1 MRMHILPASHV
12 TSLDRF
18 GRTHMEQATATSPAT
33 RFDSRL
39 WGLLLLLCG
48 VLFLDGMDVS
58 MVAVALPNIG
68 HELDLEP
75 SSLQWIVS
83 GYVLGYGGL
92 LLLGGRAA
100 DLIGRRKVLLGG
112 LAVFVVASFIG
123 GIANDGTTLI
133 ATRFIKGASAAF
145 TAPAGLSIITTKFA
159 EGPARNKA
167 LSVYTATGASGWSL
181 GLVFGGLLTELGWR
195 YTFFMPVP
203 IAALI
208 LLLLPHY
215 LERDPAA
222 EGISLRKF
230 DFGGMATL
238 AVSMLGL
245 VYTVVEAPDV
255 GWGSAR
261 TLLSFAGVAAL
272 ISAFV
277 LIEQHSANPLVR
289 LGILRS
295 GQARPANL
303 GAMAL
308 LGSWFGFQFMGTLY
322 MQDLR
327 DWSAIQMALAF
338 LPAGLIVATGSP
350 NVGRLVDRFG
360 TTVPIA
366 VGLSSLAASYVLF
379 LNIGA
384 DSDYLT
390 GMLPTFILAG
400 IGFAL
405 TFGPLNVAATSGV
418 APEEQGLAS
427 GLVYPSLQVGGAIGL
442 AIATAVIDAGTAA
455 SSAPAGSA
463 AALLDGFHPAILTS
477 LAIAVLGIAI
487 TVAPLLRGVGAR
499 VATATAGE
507 RHE

>member
-1 MRMHILPASHV
+1 MENSAS
-12 TSLDRF
+12 
-18 GRTHMEQATATSPAT
+18 ASPAT

-68 HELDLEP
+68 HELDLAP

-167 LSVYTATGASGWSL
+167 LSVYTATGASGWSA
-181 GLVFGGLLTELGWR
+181 GLIFGGLLTELGWR

-203 IAALI
+203 IAAGI
-208 LLLLPHY
+208 LFLLPRY
-215 LERDPAA
+215 LDRDEAT
-222 EGISLRKF
+222 EGFSFRNL
-230 DFGGMATL
+230 DFAGTATL
-238 AVSMLGL
+238 ATAMLGL

-255 GWGSAR
+255 GWSSAR
-261 TLLSFAGVAAL
+261 TLLSFVGVAAL
-272 ISAFV
+272 LSAFV
-277 LIEQHSANPLVR
+277 LIEEKSPNPLVR
-289 LGILRS
+289 LGIFRSPQLR
-295 GQARPANL
+295 RANF

-327 DWSAIQMALAF
+327 DWSAVQMALAF
-338 LPAGLIVATGSP
+338 LPTGIIVAAGSP
-350 NVGRLVDRFG
+350 NIGRLVNRVG
-360 TTVPIA
+360 TTIPIA
-366 VGLSSLAASYVLF
+366 AGLTSLAASYILF

-384 DSDYLT
+384 DTDYLT

-400 IGFAL
+400 IGFML
-405 TFGPLNVAATSGV
+405 TFGPLNMAATGGV

-427 GLVYPSLQVGGAIGL
+427 GLVYTSFQVGGAIGL
-442 AIATAVIDAGTAA
+442 AVATAVIDAGTSG
-455 SSAPAGSA
+455 SSSPAGSA
-463 AALLDGFHPAILTS
+463 TALLDGFHPAILTS
-477 LAIAVLGIAI
+477 LAIAVIGIAI
-487 TVAPLLRGVGAR
+487 TVVPLITRRLAPAR
-499 VATATAGE
+499 VATANQE
-507 RHE
+507 

>member
-1 MRMHILPASHV
+1 
-12 TSLDRF
+12 
-18 GRTHMEQATATSPAT
+18 MEQATQTSQAT
-33 RFDSRL
+33 RFDARL

-68 HELDLEP
+68 DELGLEP

-100 DLIGRRKVLLGG
+100 DLLGRRRVLLVG

-145 TAPAGLSIITTKFA
+145 TAPAGLSIIMTKFA

-181 GLVFGGLLTELGWR
+181 GLIFGGLLTELGWR

-208 LLLLPHY
+208 LFLLPRY
-215 LERDPAA
+215 MDRDPAA
-222 EGISLRKF
+222 AGVSLKSF
-230 DFGGMATL
+230 DFGGTATL

-245 VYTVVEAPDV
+245 VYTVVEAPEV
-255 GWGSAR
+255 GWASAR
-261 TLLSFAGVAAL
+261 TLLSFVGVAAFL
-272 ISAFV
+272 AAFV
-277 LIEQHSANPLVR
+277 LIEQRSANPLVR

-295 GQARPANL
+295 AQLRRANF

-327 DWSAIQMALAF
+327 DWSAVQMALAF
-338 LPAGLIVATGSP
+338 LPAGIIVATGSP
-350 NVGRLVDRFG
+350 NIGRVVDRIG

-366 VGLSSLAASYVLF
+366 AGLTSLAAAYILF

-390 GMLPTFILAG
+390 AMLPTFILAG
-400 IGFAL
+400 IGFTL
-405 TFGPLNVAATSGV
+405 TFGPLNVAATGGV
-418 APEEQGLAS
+418 APQEAGLAS
-427 GLVYPSLQVGGAIGL
+427 GLVYTSFQVGGAIGL
-442 AIATAVIDAGTAA
+442 AVATAVIDAGTAT
-455 SSAPAGSA
+455 SSAPAGSS

-477 LAIAVLGIAI
+477 LAIAVIGIAI
-487 TVAPLLRGVGAR
+487 TVAPLLRREVFGR

>member
-1 MRMHILPASHV
+1 
-12 TSLDRF
+12 
-18 GRTHMEQATATSPAT
+18 MEQATTSAT

-68 HELDLEP
+68 HELGLQP
-75 SSLQWIVS
+75 SSLQWVVS

-100 DLIGRRKVLLGG
+100 DLLGRRRVLLVGLGVFLVASLIGG
-112 LAVFVVASFIG
+112 LAS
-123 GIANDGTTLI
+123 DGTTLI

-145 TAPAGLSIITTKFA
+145 TAPAGLSIIMTKFA

-181 GLVFGGLLTELGWR
+181 GLIFGGLLTELGWR

-208 LLLLPHY
+208 LFLLPRY
-215 LERDPAA
+215 MDRDPASA
-222 EGISLRKF
+222 GVSLRKF
-230 DFGGMATL
+230 DFGGTATL
-238 AVSMLGL
+238 AASMLGL

-255 GWGSAR
+255 GWSSAR
-261 TLLSFAGVAAL
+261 TLLSFVGVAAL
-272 ISAFV
+272 LSAFV
-277 LIEQHSANPLVR
+277 LIEQRSPNPLVR

-295 GQARPANL
+295 SQLRRANF

-327 DWSAIQMALAF
+327 DWSAIEMALAF
-338 LPAGLIVATGSP
+338 LPTGIIVATGSP
-350 NVGRLVDRFG
+350 NVGRLVDRVG
-360 TTVPIA
+360 TTVPIVA
-366 VGLSSLAASYVLF
+366 GLTSLAAAYILF

-390 GMLPTFILAG
+390 AMLPTFILAG
-400 IGFAL
+400 IGFTL
-405 TFGPLNVAATSGV
+405 TFGPLNMAATRGV
-418 APEEQGLAS
+418 APEEAGLAS
-427 GLVYPSLQVGGAIGL
+427 GLVYTSFQVGGAIGL
-442 AIATAVIDAGTAA
+442 AVATAVIDAGTAA
-455 SSAPAGSA
+455 SSAPAGSS

-487 TVAPLLRGVGAR
+487 TAVPLLRR
-499 VATATAGE
+499 RREPQVATAAAGHQE
-507 RHE
+507 

>member
-1 MRMHILPASHV
+1 
-12 TSLDRF
+12 
-18 GRTHMEQATATSPAT
+18 MEQATQTSAAT

-68 HELDLEP
+68 HELDLQP

-100 DLIGRRKVLLGG
+100 DLIGRRKVLLAG

-167 LSVYTATGASGWSL
+167 LSVYTATGASGWSA
-181 GLVFGGLLTELGWR
+181 GLIFGGLLTELGWR
-195 YTFFMPVP
+195 WTFFMPVP
-203 IAALI
+203 IAAAI
-208 LLLLPHY
+208 LFLLPRY
-215 LERDPAA
+215 LDRDEAA
-222 EGISLRKF
+222 SGFSLRKL
-230 DFGGMATL
+230 DFGGTATL
-238 AVSMLGL
+238 AATMLGL
-245 VYTVVEAPDV
+245 VYTVVEAPSV
-255 GWGSAR
+255 GWGSPR
-261 TLLSFAGVAAL
+261 TLLSFVGIAAL
-272 ISAFV
+272 LSAFV
-277 LIEQHSANPLVR
+277 LIEQHSPNPLVR

-295 GQARPANL
+295 GQLRRANF

-338 LPAGLIVATGSP
+338 LPTGLIVASVSP
-350 NVGRLVDRFG
+350 NIGRLVNRVG
-360 TTVPIA
+360 TTLPVA
-366 VGLSSLAASYVLF
+366 LGLTSLAASYVLF
-379 LNIGA
+379 LDIG
-384 DSDYLT
+384 SNTDYLT

-405 TFGPLNVAATSGV
+405 TFGPLNMAATGGV

-427 GLVYPSLQVGGAIGL
+427 GLVYTSFQIGGAIGL

-455 SSAPAGSA
+455 SSAPAGSS

-477 LAIAVLGIAI
+477 LAIAVIGIGI
-487 TVAPLLRGVGAR
+487 TVVPLLRERFQPQLAH
-499 VATATAGE
+499 AAAGE
-507 RHE
+507 HQE

>member
-1 MRMHILPASHV
+1 
-12 TSLDRF
+12 
-18 GRTHMEQATATSPAT
+18 MEQATQTSPVT

-39 WGLLLLLCG
+39 WALLLLLCG

-100 DLIGRRKVLLGG
+100 DLLGRRRVLLIG
-112 LAVFVVASFIG
+112 LGVFLVASFIG

-181 GLVFGGLLTELGWR
+181 GLIFGGLLTELGWR

-203 IAALI
+203 IAAFI
-208 LLLLPHY
+208 LLLLPRY
-215 LERDPAA
+215 LDKDPAA
-222 EGISLRKF
+222 EKVTLRSF
-230 DFGGMATL
+230 DFGGTATL
-238 AVSMLGL
+238 AASMLGL
-245 VYTVVEAPDV
+245 VYTVVEAPSV

-261 TLLSFAGVAAL
+261 TLLSFVGVAAL
-272 ISAFV
+272 LSAFV
-277 LIEQHSANPLVR
+277 LIEQRSPNPLVR

-295 GQARPANL
+295 GPLRRANF

-327 DWSAIQMALAF
+327 DWSAVQMALAF
-338 LPAGLIVATGSP
+338 LPAGLIVATASP
-350 NVGRLVDRFG
+350 NIGRVVDRIG

-366 VGLSSLAASYVLF
+366 AGLSSLAAAYVLF

-384 DSDYLT
+384 DTDYLT

-405 TFGPLNVAATSGV
+405 TFGPLNVAATGGV
-418 APEEQGLAS
+418 PPEEQGLAS
-427 GLVYPSLQVGGAIGL
+427 GLVYTSFQVGGAIGL
-442 AIATAVIDAGTAA
+442 AVATAVIDAGTAA
-455 SSAPAGSA
+455 SSSPAGSA

-477 LAIAVLGIAI
+477 LAIAILGIAI
-487 TVAPLLRGVGAR
+487 TVVPLLRGRAQPR
-499 VATATAGE
+499 VATAGAGE
-507 RHE
+507 HGE

>member
-1 MRMHILPASHV
+1 
-12 TSLDRF
+12 
-18 GRTHMEQATATSPAT
+18 MEHSETTSPAT

-39 WGLLLLLCG
+39 WALLLLLCG

-68 HELDLEP
+68 HELGLEP

-83 GYVLGYGGL
+83 AYVLGYGGL

-100 DLIGRRKVLLGG
+100 DLLGRRRVLLIG
-112 LAVFVVASFIG
+112 LGVFVVASFIG

-145 TAPAGLSIITTKFA
+145 TAPAGLSIITTRFA

-181 GLVFGGLLTELGWR
+181 GLIFGGLLTELGWR

-208 LLLLPHY
+208 LFLLPRY
-215 LERDPAA
+215 LDRDEATV
-222 EGISLRKF
+222 GVSLRSF
-230 DFGGMATL
+230 DFGGTATL
-238 AVSMLGL
+238 AASMLGL
-245 VYTVVEAPDV
+245 VYTVVEAPEV

-261 TLLSFAGVAAL
+261 TLLSFVGIAAL
-272 ISAFV
+272 LSAFV

-295 GQARPANL
+295 APLRRANL

-327 DWSAIQMALAF
+327 DWSAVQMALAF
-338 LPAGLIVATGSP
+338 LPAGIIVATGSP
-350 NVGRLVDRFG
+350 NIGRLIDRVG
-360 TTVPIA
+360 TPVPIT
-366 VGLSSLAASYVLF
+366 VGLTSLAASYVLF
-379 LNIGA
+379 LSIGA
-384 DSDYLT
+384 NTDYLT

-400 IGFAL
+400 IGFTL
-405 TFGPLNVAATSGV
+405 TFGPLNMAATGGV

-427 GLVYPSLQVGGAIGL
+427 GLVYTSFQVGGAIGL

-455 SSAPAGSA
+455 SSAPAGSS

-487 TVAPLLRGVGAR
+487 TVAPLIRRGYARVLRGEAEEQPV
-499 VATATAGE
+499 
-507 RHE
+507 

>member
-1 MRMHILPASHV
+1 
-12 TSLDRF
+12 
-18 GRTHMEQATATSPAT
+18 MEQATSTSPGI
-33 RFDSRL
+33 RFDARL

-68 HELDLEP
+68 NELGLGP
-75 SSLQWIVS
+75 TSLQWVVS
-83 GYVLGYGGL
+83 AYVLGYGGL

-100 DLIGRRKVLLGG
+100 DLIGRRRVLLGG

-123 GIANDGTTLI
+123 GIANDGSTLI

-181 GLVFGGLLTELGWR
+181 GLIFGGLLTELGWR

-208 LLLLPHY
+208 LFLLPRY
-215 LERDPAA
+215 LDRDPAG
-222 EGISLRKF
+222 EGIAWRNF

-238 AVSMLGL
+238 AASMLGL

-255 GWGSAR
+255 GWSSAR
-261 TLLSFAGVAAL
+261 TLLSFVGVAAL
-272 ISAFV
+272 ASAFV
-277 LIEQHSANPLVR
+277 LIEQHSHNPLVR
-289 LGILRS
+289 LGILKSAPLR
-295 GQARPANL
+295 RANF

-327 DWSAIQMALAF
+327 DWSAVEMALAF
-338 LPAGLIVATGSP
+338 LPTGIIVATASP
-350 NVGRLVDRFG
+350 NMGRLVDRVG
-360 TTVPIA
+360 TTLPIA
-366 VGLSSLAASYVLF
+366 AGLTSLAASYVLF
-379 LNIGA
+379 MNIGA
-384 DSDYLT
+384 DSGYLT
-390 GMLPTFILAG
+390 AMLPTFILAG

-405 TFGPLNVAATSGV
+405 TFGPVNVAATNGV
-418 APEEQGLAS
+418 APNEQGLAS
-427 GLVYPSLQVGGAIGL
+427 GLVYTSFQLGGAIGL
-442 AIATAVIDAGTAA
+442 AIATAVIEAGTSA
-455 SSAPAGSA
+455 SGAPAGSS

-487 TVAPLLRGVGAR
+487 TVAPLLRAAGGR

-507 RHE
+507 HNQ

>member
-1 MRMHILPASHV
+1 
-12 TSLDRF
+12 
-18 GRTHMEQATATSPAT
+18 MEQATGNSPAT
-33 RFDSRL
+33 RFDARL

-68 HELDLEP
+68 HELGLET
-75 SSLQWIVS
+75 SSLQWVVS
-83 GYVLGYGGL
+83 AYVLGYGGL

-100 DLIGRRKVLLGG
+100 DLLGRRRVLLGG

-145 TAPAGLSIITTKFA
+145 TAPAGLSIITTRFA

-181 GLVFGGLLTELGWR
+181 GLIFGGLLTELGWR

-208 LLLLPHY
+208 LFLLPKY
-215 LERDPAA
+215 LDRDPP
-222 EGISLRKF
+222 SLGVTLRSF

-238 AVSMLGL
+238 AASMLGL
-245 VYTVVEAPDV
+245 VYSVVEAPEV

-261 TLLSFAGVAAL
+261 TLLSFTGVAAL
-272 ISAFV
+272 LSAFV

-295 GQARPANL
+295 GPLRRANF

-327 DWSAIQMALAF
+327 DWSAVQMALAF
-338 LPAGLIVATGSP
+338 LPAGVIVATGSP
-350 NVGRLVDRFG
+350 NVGRLVDRVG
-360 TTVPIA
+360 TTAPIA
-366 VGLSSLAASYVLF
+366 VGLTSLAASYVLF

-384 DSDYLT
+384 SSDYLT
-390 GMLPTFILAG
+390 AMLPTFILAG

-427 GLVYPSLQVGGAIGL
+427 GLVYTSFQVGGAIGL
-442 AIATAVIDAGTAA
+442 AVATAVIDAGTTA
-455 SSAPAGSA
+455 SSAPAGSS

-487 TVAPLLRGVGAR
+487 TVAPLLRRGVIGR
-499 VATATAGE
+499 VATATVGE

>member
-1 MRMHILPASHV
+1 
-12 TSLDRF
+12 
-18 GRTHMEQATATSPAT
+18 MEQATQTSAAT

-68 HELDLEP
+68 HELDLQP

-100 DLIGRRKVLLGG
+100 DLIGRRKVLLAG

-167 LSVYTATGASGWSL
+167 LSVYTATGASGWSA
-181 GLVFGGLLTELGWR
+181 GLIFGGLLTELGWR
-195 YTFFMPVP
+195 WTFFMPVP
-203 IAALI
+203 IAAAI
-208 LLLLPHY
+208 LFLLPRY
-215 LERDPAA
+215 LDRDEAA
-222 EGISLRKF
+222 SGFSLRKL
-230 DFGGMATL
+230 DFGGTATL
-238 AVSMLGL
+238 AATMLGL
-245 VYTVVEAPDV
+245 VYTVVEAPSV
-255 GWGSAR
+255 GWGSPR
-261 TLLSFAGVAAL
+261 TLLSFVGIAAL
-272 ISAFV
+272 LSAFV
-277 LIEQHSANPLVR
+277 LIEQHSPNPLVR

-295 GQARPANL
+295 GQLRRANF

-338 LPAGLIVATGSP
+338 LPTGLIVASVSP
-350 NVGRLVDRFG
+350 NIGRLVNRVG
-360 TTVPIA
+360 TTLPVA
-366 VGLSSLAASYVLF
+366 LGLTSLAASYVLF
-379 LNIGA
+379 LDIG
-384 DSDYLT
+384 SNTDYLT

-405 TFGPLNVAATSGV
+405 TFGPLNMAATGGV

-427 GLVYPSLQVGGAIGL
+427 GLVYTSFQIGGAIEL

-455 SSAPAGSA
+455 SSAPAGSS

-477 LAIAVLGIAI
+477 LAIAVIGIGI
-487 TVAPLLRGVGAR
+487 TVVPLLRERFQPQLAH
-499 VATATAGE
+499 AAAGE
-507 RHE
+507 HQE

>member
-1 MRMHILPASHV
+1 
-12 TSLDRF
+12 
-18 GRTHMEQATATSPAT
+18 MEQATTTAT

-58 MVAVALPNIG
+58 MVAVALPKIG
-68 HELDLEP
+68 HELGLEP

-100 DLIGRRKVLLGG
+100 DLLGRRRVLLAGLSVFLVASLIGG
-112 LAVFVVASFIG
+112 L
-123 GIANDGTTLI
+123 ANDGTTLI

-145 TAPAGLSIITTKFA
+145 TAPAGLSIIMTKFA

-181 GLVFGGLLTELGWR
+181 GLIFGGLLTELGWR

-203 IAALI
+203 IAAFI
-208 LLLLPHY
+208 LFLLPRY
-215 LERDPAA
+215 MDRDPAA
-222 EGISLRKF
+222 VGVSRKSF
-230 DFGGMATL
+230 DFGGTATL
-238 AVSMLGL
+238 AAAMLGL

-261 TLLSFAGVAAL
+261 TLLSFAGVAAFL
-272 ISAFV
+272 AAFV
-277 LIEQHSANPLVR
+277 LIEQRSANPLVR

-295 GQARPANL
+295 AQLRRANF

-327 DWSAIQMALAF
+327 DWSAVQMALAF

-350 NVGRLVDRFG
+350 NVGRLVDRIG

-366 VGLSSLAASYVLF
+366 VGLTSLAAAYILF

-390 GMLPTFILAG
+390 AMLPTFILAG
-400 IGFAL
+400 IGFTL
-405 TFGPLNVAATSGV
+405 TFGPLNVAATGGV
-418 APEEQGLAS
+418 APEEAGLAS
-427 GLVYPSLQVGGAIGL
+427 GLVYTSFQVGGAIGL
-442 AIATAVIDAGTAA
+442 AIATAVIDAGTGA

-463 AALLDGFHPAILTS
+463 AALLDGFHPAIITS
-477 LAIAVLGIAI
+477 LAIALLGIAV
-487 TVAPLLRGVGAR
+487 TVAPLIWRRAR
-499 VATATAGE
+499 EPQVATATAGQE
-507 RHE
+507 H

>member
-1 MRMHILPASHV
+1 
-12 TSLDRF
+12 
-18 GRTHMEQATATSPAT
+18 MEQATQTSPAT

-48 VLFLDGMDVS
+48 VVFLDGMDVS

-68 HELDLEP
+68 HELDLQP

-100 DLIGRRKVLLGG
+100 DLIGRRKVLLAG

-181 GLVFGGLLTELGWR
+181 GLIFGGLLTELGWR

-203 IAALI
+203 IAAAI
-208 LLLLPHY
+208 LFLLPRY
-215 LERDPAA
+215 LDRDEATT
-222 EGISLRKF
+222 GFSLRNL
-230 DFGGMATL
+230 DFGGTATL
-238 AVSMLGL
+238 AASMLGL
-245 VYTVVEAPDV
+245 VYTVVEAPTV
-255 GWGSAR
+255 GWGSPR
-261 TLLSFAGVAAL
+261 TLLSFVGIAAL
-272 ISAFV
+272 LSAFV
-277 LIEQHSANPLVR
+277 LIEQHSPNPLVR
-289 LGILRS
+289 LGVLRS
-295 GQARPANL
+295 GQLRRANF

-338 LPAGLIVATGSP
+338 LPTGLIVATVSP
-350 NVGRLVDRFG
+350 NIGRLVNRVG
-360 TTVPIA
+360 TTLPVA
-366 VGLSSLAASYVLF
+366 VGLSTLAASYVLF

-384 DSDYLT
+384 RTDYLT

-405 TFGPLNVAATSGV
+405 TFGPLNMAATGGV

-427 GLVYPSLQVGGAIGL
+427 GLVYTSFQIGGAVGL

-455 SSAPAGSA
+455 SSAPAGSS

-477 LAIAVLGIAI
+477 LAIAVVGIGI
-487 TVAPLLRGVGAR
+487 TVVPLLRERFQPQLAH
-499 VATATAGE
+499 AAAGE
-507 RHE
+507 RD

>member
-1 MRMHILPASHV
+1 MGQV
-12 TSLDRF
+12 T
-18 GRTHMEQATATSPAT
+18 QTSVAT

-68 HELDLEP
+68 NELGLEP
-75 SSLQWIVS
+75 SSLQWVVS
-83 GYVLGYGGL
+83 AYVLGYGGL

-100 DLIGRRKVLLGG
+100 DLIGRRKVLLVGLGVFLVASLIGG
-112 LAVFVVASFIG
+112 L
-123 GIANDGTTLI
+123 ANDGTTLI

-181 GLVFGGLLTELGWR
+181 GLIFGGLLTELGWR

-203 IAALI
+203 IAAFI
-208 LLLLPHY
+208 LFLLPRY
-215 LERDPAA
+215 LDRDPAA
-222 EGISLRKF
+222 EGISLRKL
-230 DFGGMATL
+230 DFGGTATL
-238 AVSMLGL
+238 AATMLGL

-255 GWGSAR
+255 GWSSAR

-272 ISAFV
+272 LSAFV
-277 LIEQHSANPLVR
+277 LIEQHSPNPLVR

-295 GQARPANL
+295 APLRRANF

-327 DWSAIQMALAF
+327 DWSAVQMALAF
-338 LPAGLIVATGSP
+338 LPAGIIVATGSP
-350 NVGRLVDRFG
+350 NIGRLVDRVG

-366 VGLSSLAASYVLF
+366 LGLTSLAAAYVLF

-384 DSDYLT
+384 SSDYLT
-390 GMLPTFILAG
+390 AMLPTFILAG
-400 IGFAL
+400 IGFTL

-427 GLVYPSLQVGGAIGL
+427 GLVYTSFQVGGAIGL
-442 AIATAVIDAGTAA
+442 AVATAVIDSGIAG
-455 SSAPAGSA
+455 SSSPAGSP

-487 TVAPLLRGVGAR
+487 TVVPLLGRRAR
-499 VATATAGE
+499 RAPAQVATATASDH
-507 RHE
+507 HE

>member
-1 MRMHILPASHV
+1 
-12 TSLDRF
+12 
-18 GRTHMEQATATSPAT
+18 MEQATTPAT

-68 HELDLEP
+68 HELDLGP

-100 DLIGRRKVLLGG
+100 DLIGRRKVLLVG
-112 LAVFVVASFIG
+112 LGVFLVASFIG
-123 GIANDGTTLI
+123 GIANDGSTLI

-181 GLVFGGLLTELGWR
+181 GLIFGGLLTELGWR

-203 IAALI
+203 IAAFI
-208 LLLLPHY
+208 LFLLPRY
-215 LERDPAA
+215 LDPDPAS
-222 EGISLRKF
+222 EGITLRKF
-230 DFGGMATL
+230 DIGGTATL
-238 AVSMLGL
+238 AATMLGL

-261 TLLSFAGVAAL
+261 SLLSFVGVAAL
-272 ISAFV
+272 LSAFV
-277 LIEQHSANPLVR
+277 LIEQHSPNPLVR

-295 GQARPANL
+295 AQLRRANF

-327 DWSAIQMALAF
+327 DWSAVQMALAF

-350 NVGRLVDRFG
+350 NVGRIVDRVG

-366 VGLSSLAASYVLF
+366 AGLTSLAAAYVLF

-384 DSDYLT
+384 DTDYVT

-400 IGFAL
+400 IGFTL
-405 TFGPLNVAATSGV
+405 TFGPLNMAATGGV
-418 APEEQGLAS
+418 APQEQGLAS
-427 GLVYPSLQVGGAIGL
+427 GLVYTSFQVGGAIGL
-442 AIATAVIDAGTAA
+442 AIATAVIDSGVSG
-455 SSAPAGSA
+455 SSSPAGSS
-463 AALLDGFHPAILTS
+463 AALLDGFHPAIITS
-477 LAIAVLGIAI
+477 LAIAVIGIAV
-487 TVAPLLRGVGAR
+487 TVVPLLGRAR
-499 VATATAGE
+499 QPQVATAAAG
-507 RHE
+507 HDD